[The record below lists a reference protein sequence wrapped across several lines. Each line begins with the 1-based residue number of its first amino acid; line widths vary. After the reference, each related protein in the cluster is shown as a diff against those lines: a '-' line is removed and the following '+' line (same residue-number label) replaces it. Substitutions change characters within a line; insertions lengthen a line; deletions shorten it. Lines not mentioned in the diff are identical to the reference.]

1 MVRVCKGHQC
11 KCGAGH
17 KYYQNFQRGIDV
29 AQIREPRGR
38 EVSNQEGGLD
48 NESDRIVS
56 ISDLIL
62 AMSDSEINAL
72 FERFMVS
79 TVMRITQ

>member
-1 MVRVCKGHQC
+1 M
-11 KCGAGH
+11 
-17 KYYQNFQRGIDV
+17 